1 MIDTQSSPTER
12 NSLFLL
18 IAVYTLAL
26 LFFFIPAGRFHLNLF
41 GLSLTTGY
49 DAFKLVPIPFLAW
62 MIARRKR
69 NQPSTPSSRLSLPLL
84 ALFFYSLI
92 TGIASP
98 NAWQALADSLEILFY
113 LGFFFLLIDIPWTP
127 RLVFIPAAGFVIGN
141 LYLGSVAVK
150 QYLVSR
156 NSSEI
161 VRLSGTFNH
170 PNELGCYAILGLT
183 LLFWL
188 IYRNKNKVYA
198 FWMVFGAG
206 LLLFAAILSQSRTAL
221 LGMAV
226 WAIAAMKMGTPK
238 IRRIVGVV
246 CVAALVGAL
255 FLTPQLITRLYAVGE
270 EIPDPNRV
278 NRPLIWY
285 GYLTSEISGLSP
297 FGVGLGPV
305 STYRFGDWIAST
317 PNAPLLNRAWGPHNT
332 YLAWLIGTGLAG
344 LFLLLWMIKTAWDSI
359 QQCDHFERLLFSAG
373 LLAFLTVCLFQDP
386 LLSGNIPLAWITL
399 ITLGDRLSR
408 LSISGEAE
416 RKDDSFS

>member
-1 MIDTQSSPTER
+1 MIDTQSSLPER

-18 IAVYTLAL
+18 MAVYSLAL

-62 MIARRKR
+62 TIARRKR
-69 NQPSTPSSRLSLPLL
+69 NYPPVPFSRLSLPFL
-84 ALFFYSLI
+84 ALFIFSLI

-98 NAWQALADSLEILFY
+98 NGWQALADSLEILFY

-127 RLVFIPAAGFVIGN
+127 QLIIIPAAGFVIGN

-150 QYLVSR
+150 QYLAARHST
-156 NSSEI
+156 EI

-183 LLFWL
+183 LLVWL

-198 FWMVFGAG
+198 FWMVLGAG
-206 LLLFAAILSQSRTAL
+206 LLLFAAILSQSRTAI
-221 LGMAV
+221 LGMVV
-226 WAIAAMKMGTPK
+226 WVIAAMKIGTPK
-238 IRRIVGVV
+238 IRRVVGAV
-246 CVAALVGAL
+246 CVASIVGAI

-270 EIPDPNRV
+270 EIPDPNRI

-285 GYLTSEISGLSP
+285 GYLTSEISSLSP

-332 YLAWLIGTGLAG
+332 YLAWLAGTGLAG
-344 LFLLLWMIKTAWDSI
+344 LFLLLWMIKSAWDLI
-359 QQCDHFERLLFSAG
+359 QQCDYFERLLFSAG

-399 ITLGDRLSR
+399 IALGDRFSHLSG
-408 LSISGEAE
+408 SGGAE
-416 RKDDSFS
+416 RKVGSFS